1 VTEGLLSRS
10 TFIRVAGSAPLLGG
24 LLNLLTSL
32 PRRTGLPRA
41 PAPGSIVCLMIA
53 VLGLHALLWGRE
65 GRLGRLGFALVAA
78 GLFLGLIGMVGS
90 ALGLLDPNPMAR
102 ITNTGE
108 HVGLVL
114 IGVGMLLWS
123 IVTLRVKALGRWST
137 LPLALGL
144 LGLAGISFLRPATFA
159 TLEAGVVPKVFAV
172 CWILLGYWH
181 LRSRAP
187 AFPGGR

>member
-10 TFIRVAGSAPLLGG
+10 TVIRVAGGAALLGG

-41 PAPGSIVCLMIA
+41 AVPGSIVCLMIA

-65 GRLGRLGFALVAA
+65 GRLGRLGLALVAA
-78 GLFLGLIGMVGS
+78 GLFLGFIGMVGS

-102 ITNTGE
+102 IIKYGE

-114 IGVGMLLWS
+114 IGVGMLLWG
-123 IVTLRVKALGRWST
+123 IVTLRVKA
-137 LPLALGL
+137 
-144 LGLAGISFLRPATFA
+144 
-159 TLEAGVVPKVFAV
+159 PKVFAV
-172 CWILLGYWH
+172 CWFLLGYS
-181 LRSRAP
+181 LLGSRAHALP
-187 AFPGGR
+187 EGR